1 MTVKLDTYL
10 ALERAALLLD
20 RWSDPFAEAT
30 RDVMDGVWWALNEDE
45 RAGLDAREE
54 AAMRLR
60 TELPH
65 EPGSKW
71 ETKEGIE
78 PKP

>member
-20 RWSDPFAEAT
+20 QWSDPLADAT
-30 RDVMDGVWWALNEDE
+30 RDVMDGVWWDLDEDE

-54 AAMRLR
+54 AAMRLKAD
-60 TELPH
+60 LPH

-71 ETKEGIE
+71 EGGEGIE